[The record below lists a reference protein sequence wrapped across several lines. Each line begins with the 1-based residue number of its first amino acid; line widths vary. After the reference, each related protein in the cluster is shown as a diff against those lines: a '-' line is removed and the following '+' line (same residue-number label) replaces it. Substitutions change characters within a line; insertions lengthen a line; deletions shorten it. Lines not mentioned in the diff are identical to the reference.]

1 MIKEELVASVTLV
14 SLEKRVSDYLV
25 SMTQLYIKI
34 EIIIKIYKL

>member
-1 MIKEELVASVTLV
+1 VAYATLV